1 MPGHSRSK
9 NGVASASLCAGHP
22 RLGISVE
29 KRRGSPGQA
38 GDDEWSDFVSD
49 CKVHS
54 PHHAGTHE
62 NFFIIFVDAIFT
74 TLLKPPFTS
83 TFDVIDAK
91 RPRDC
96 LCRARHAD

>member
-1 MPGHSRSK
+1 MPGLVPGIHVL
-9 NGVASASLCAGHP
+9 GSLCG
-22 RLGISVE
+22 E
-29 KRRGSPGQA
+29 KTWITGTSPVMTSG
-38 GDDEWSDFVSD
+38 WILSFVSD
-49 CKVHS
+49 RYVHS
-54 PHHAGTHE
+54 PYHTGTHG

-74 TLLKPPFTS
+74 TLLKPSFTS